1 MISALGTAIGGLERS
16 QRGLQIVAH
25 NVARF
30 SADGNS
36 TQGSDPT
43 PSYDTDRFESS
54 GITETASERNVDLAT
69 EFVDAIRHRTGY
81 RANAAVISV
90 ADDMLGEL
98 LDVLS

>member
-1 MISALGTAIGGLERS
+1 MTSVLGTAIGGLERS
-16 QRGLQIVAH
+16 QRGLQTVAH

-43 PSYDTDRFESS
+43 PTYDTDRFESS
-54 GITETASERNVDLAT
+54 GITETASEPDVDLAA